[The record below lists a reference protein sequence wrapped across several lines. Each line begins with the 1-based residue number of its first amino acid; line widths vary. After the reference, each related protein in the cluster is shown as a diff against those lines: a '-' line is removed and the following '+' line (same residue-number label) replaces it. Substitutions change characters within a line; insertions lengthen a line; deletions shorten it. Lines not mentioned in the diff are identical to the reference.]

1 MLQASSNTVQGVS
14 EIGDENNLLP
24 WFLLS
29 FLAATWLPPRPTFGH
44 YRGTASFTRR
54 YSLRFY
60 NFDPKAT
67 RGLVWRSLSS
77 AEHLVGF
84 EPRAFRF

>member
-54 YSLRFY
+54 
-60 NFDPKAT
+60 
-67 RGLVWRSLSS
+67 
-77 AEHLVGF
+77 
-84 EPRAFRF
+84 